1 MEYKENG
8 VKFNRIDADLS
19 DVLKDKNENKDSEEN
34 KEEIAKIEGLF
45 KEQSIRMAE
54 MQSRFAGMDLGMNF
68 EEEKTL
74 VINENSPIIKK
85 LVSLK
90 DDEEKKDKITLI
102 CNQIADLALL
112 SNKELKPDELDS
124 FVQRSNKLMSLLIE
138 L

>member
-45 KEQSIRMAE
+45 KEAVGERVKNYSVEGLRNEDTPAMVLVSEQSIRMAE

-74 VINENSPIIKK
+74 VINENSPIIKNWF
-85 LVSLK
+85 LLK
-90 DDEEKKDKITLI
+90 MMRKRKIRLR
-102 CNQIADLALL
+102 L
-112 SNKELKPDELDS
+112 
-124 FVQRSNKLMSLLIE
+124 FVTR
-138 L
+138 

>member
-1 MEYKENG
+1 R
-8 VKFNRIDADLS
+8 VKNYSVEGL
-19 DVLKDKNENKDSEEN
+19 KNEDTPAMVLVS
-34 KEEIAKIEGLF
+34 
-45 KEQSIRMAE
+45 EQSIRMAE

>member
-45 KEQSIRMAE
+45 KEAVGERVKNYSVEGLKNEDTPAMVLVSEQSIRMAE

-74 VINENSPIIKK
+74 VINENSPIIKNWF
-85 LVSLK
+85 LLK
-90 DDEEKKDKITLI
+90 MMRKRKIRLR
-102 CNQIADLALL
+102 L
-112 SNKELKPDELDS
+112 
-124 FVQRSNKLMSLLIE
+124 FVIR
-138 L
+138 